1 MLEEDEKAFGGN
13 GGKATQ
19 MDDIFD
25 ELSKLSQVI
34 LDNFGS
40 VPSIGNGV
48 PPVYKIAQ
56 RTCLS
61 I

>member
-13 GGKATQ
+13 GGNATQ

-40 VPSIGNGV
+40 VPSIPTSVQDRPKN
-48 PPVYKIAQ
+48 
-56 RTCLS
+56 LS
-61 I
+61 FYIILG